1 MDNPRHIAII
11 MDGNG
16 RWAKK
21 RGLPRIAGHKEG
33 AITAEK
39 IIDACVDLNIEV
51 VSLYAFSTE
60 NWKRSVGEIENI
72 FSLIDWYILN
82 KSKKLIDGNVRFHV
96 MGDISKF
103 SEKRRQSIR
112 ELEER
117 SKKNTGLILNIAI
130 NYGARD
136 EIVMAVGELLKENLT
151 EITYEDISRH
161 LYTKNM
167 PDVDLLI
174 RPSGEQRLSNFLLL
188 QSAYAELWFSD
199 ILWPDFSKEDLLSAI
214 KSYHKRDRRFGG
226 TDE

>member
-82 KSKKLIDGNVRFHV
+82 KSKKLIDGNVRFQV

-117 SKKNTGLILNIAI
+117 SKKNTGLILNIAL

>member
-117 SKKNTGLILNIAI
+117 SKKNTGLILNIAL